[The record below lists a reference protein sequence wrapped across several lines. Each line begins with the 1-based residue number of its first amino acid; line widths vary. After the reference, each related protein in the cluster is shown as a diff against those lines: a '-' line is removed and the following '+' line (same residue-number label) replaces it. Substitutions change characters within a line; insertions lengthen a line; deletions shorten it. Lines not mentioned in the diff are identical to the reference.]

1 MISRSLSR
9 CAVVIFACATS
20 ASIVAQDLRD
30 RELRP
35 AFDFTTIQMP
45 VEIVSIKLSDREIQ
59 PGDKIKGGDDWL
71 QGLSFTLKNVSDKA
85 IAYVAVSLRFDSPP
99 SAQPRRV
106 VVFVLSYGVDY
117 SRREPRRASSPSAL
131 QPGETVDL
139 ILTKERYANFLE
151 ILRRGDIPPSFDVAP
166 YFVERV
172 SFEDDPDV
180 IWEAGHLKRRD
191 PTTIGRFNVMEH
203 YVLPTRQK

>member
-1 MISRSLSR
+1 MISRSLFR
-9 CAVVIFACATS
+9 CAAVIFACATS

-30 RELRP
+30 RELRA

-45 VEIVSIKLSDREIQ
+45 VEIVSIKLNDREVQ
-59 PGDKIKGGDDWL
+59 PGEKIKRGDDWL

-117 SRREPRRASSPSAL
+117 SRREPRRASSPSPL

-151 ILRRGDIPPSFDVAP
+151 ILRMGDIPPSFDVAP

-172 SFEDDPDV
+172 SFDDDPDV
-180 IWEAGHLKRRD
+180 IWEAGYLKRRD
-191 PTTIGRFNVMEH
+191 PTTIGRFNIMER